1 MMVRK
6 KPRYTNRKWLT
17 GAKRWAYYFTVPS
30 WARERGCTVED
41 KALGMERDA
50 AYDYAET
57 VLLPQFDSWRT
68 GGLSDL
74 AEVRGA
80 VGTFDWMITTF
91 KADKKYR
98 KLSDGQKRNHERGFD
113 MVANYA
119 LKDGRRIGSLAVAL
133 ITTKMADRLLEK
145 LGSVVE
151 KDADGNEVIRERK
164 TTVNHAMKSCRRAWN
179 VVYRAEPKI
188 VPKENPFSR
197 MGLDESSVPSV
208 NATYEQLK
216 AFVHCCDGNARRS
229 IGTAAMIG
237 WEWLQRE
244 EHILGA
250 FVVDHYRSKQR
261 PHDVRVVHPKTGE
274 EVWWPLFDPDAGGS
288 VALFPELMA
297 RLDEI
302 KRNRIAGRM
311 IVRDW
316 TDKTA
321 GIPLPWPTGKKGDL
335 TYFRHEVKRIIR
347 LAGLPDDLSF
357 SSFRHGGLTE
367 GGDADM
373 TDREILAQ
381 SAQKSPKVLPR
392 YVKKTMKQVANGAKK
407 RRASRTEGGHLSE

>member
-1 MMVRK
+1 MIRK

-80 VGTFDWMITTF
+80 VGTFDWMVTTF

-98 KLSDGQKRNHERGFD
+98 KLSAGQQRNHERGFG
-113 MVANYA
+113 MVANYV
-119 LKDGRRIGSLAVAL
+119 LTNGRRVGSLPVSS
-133 ITTKMADRLLEK
+133 ISTKMADRLLEK
-145 LGSVVE
+145 LGTVTE
-151 KDADGNEVIRERK
+151 QDDDGNEVVRERK

-179 VVYRAEPKI
+179 VVHRAEPTI
-188 VPKENPFSR
+188 VPKNNPFSK
-197 MGLDESSVPSV
+197 MGLDESSVASV
-208 NATYEQLK
+208 NATFAQLQTFVAK
-216 AFVHCCDGNARRS
+216 ADAAGRAS
-229 IGTAAMIG
+229 IGTAAMIA

-250 FVVDHYRSKQR
+250 FQAAHYRGKDR
-261 PHDVRVVHPKTGE
+261 PNDVLIVHPKTGQ
-274 EVWWPLFDPDAGGS
+274 EVWWPLFDP
-288 VALFPELMA
+288 VAEGNVPLFPELMA

-302 KRNRIAGRM
+302 KRSRIGGNM

-316 TDKTA
+316 KDRAA
-321 GIPLPWPTGKKGDL
+321 GVPLPWPTGNKGDL
-335 TYFRHEVKRIIR
+335 TFFRHEVKRIIR
-347 LAGLPDDLSF
+347 LAGLPDNLSF

-392 YVKKTMKQVANGAKK
+392 YVKKTMKQVANGARK
-407 RRASRTEGGHLSE
+407 RRASRTDGGQMSE

>member
-1 MMVRK
+1 MIRK

-30 WARERGCTVED
+30 WARERGCTVDD

-68 GGLSDL
+68 GGMSDL

-80 VGTFDWMITTF
+80 VGTFDWMVTTF

-98 KLSDGQKRNHERGFD
+98 KLSAGQQRNHERGFG
-113 MVANYA
+113 MVANYI
-119 LKDGRRIGSLAVAL
+119 LTNGRRIGSLPVAS
-133 ITTKMADRLLEK
+133 ISTKMADRLLEK
-145 LGSVVE
+145 LGTVTERDES
-151 KDADGNEVIRERK
+151 GNEVVRERK

-179 VVYRAEPKI
+179 VVHRAEPTI
-188 VPKENPFSR
+188 VPKSNPFSK
-197 MGLDESSVPSV
+197 MGLDESSVASV
-208 NATYEQLK
+208 NATFAQLQ
-216 AFVHCCDGNARRS
+216 AFVAKADAAGRAS
-229 IGTAAMIG
+229 IGTAAMVA

-250 FVVDHYRSKQR
+250 FAVAHYRAKER
-261 PHDVRVVHPKTGE
+261 PNDVLIVHPKTGQ
-274 EVWWPLFDPDAGGS
+274 EVWWPLFDPEADGN
-288 VALFPELMA
+288 VPLFPELMA

-302 KRNRIAGRM
+302 KRGRIGGNM

-316 TDKTA
+316 KDRAA
-321 GIPLPWPTGKKGDL
+321 GVPLPWPTGNKGDL
-335 TYFRHEVKRIIR
+335 TFFRHEVKRIIR
-347 LAGLPDDLSF
+347 LAGLPDNLSF

-392 YVKKTMKQVANGAKK
+392 YIKKTMKQVANGARK
-407 RRASRTEGGHLSE
+407 RRASRTDGGQMSE

>member
-1 MMVRK
+1 MIRK

-30 WARERGCTVED
+30 WARERGCTVDD
-41 KALGMERDA
+41 KALGVERDA

-80 VGTFDWMITTF
+80 VGTFDWMVTTF

-98 KLSDGQKRNHERGFD
+98 KLSAGQQRNHERGFD
-113 MVANYA
+113 MVANYV
-119 LKDGRRIGSLAVAL
+119 LTNGQRVGSLPVAS
-133 ITTKMADRLLEK
+133 ISTKMADRLLEK
-145 LGSVVE
+145 LGVVIE
-151 KDADGNEVIRERK
+151 QDAEGNPIERERK

-179 VVYRAEPKI
+179 VVYRAEPTV
-188 VPKENPFSR
+188 VPKSNPFSK

-208 NATYEQLK
+208 NATFEQLQ

-229 IGTAAMIG
+229 IGTAAMVA

-244 EHILGA
+244 EHIFGA
-250 FVVDHYRSKQR
+250 FAVAHYRSKER
-261 PHDVRVVHPKTGE
+261 PDDVLIVHPKTGV
-274 EVWWPLFDPDAGGS
+274 EVWWPLFDPEQSGR
-288 VALFPELMA
+288 VPLFPELMA
-297 RLDEI
+297 RLDAI
-302 KRNRIAGRM
+302 KTTRIGGLM

-316 TDKTA
+316 KDAKA
-321 GIPLPWPTGKKGDL
+321 GVPVAWPTGNKGDL
-335 TYFRHEVKRIIR
+335 TYLRHETKRLIR
-347 LAGLPDDLSF
+347 MAGLPDNLSF

-392 YVKKTMKQVANGAKK
+392 YVKKTMKQVANGARK
-407 RRASRTEGGHLSE
+407 RRAIRTDGGQMSE

>member
-1 MMVRK
+1 MIRK

-41 KALGMERDA
+41 KPLGMERDA

-80 VGTFDWMITTF
+80 VGTFDWMVATF

-98 KLSDGQKRNHERGFD
+98 KLSAGQQRNHERGFG
-113 MVANYA
+113 MVANYV
-119 LKDGRRIGSLAVAL
+119 LSNGQRVGSLPATS
-133 ITTKMADRLLEK
+133 ISTKMADRLLEK
-145 LGSVVE
+145 LTSVAE
-151 KDADGNEVIRERK
+151 QDDDGKPVIRERK
-164 TTVNHAMKSCRRAWN
+164 TTANAAMKSCRRAWN

-188 VPKENPFSR
+188 VPKDNPFSR

-208 NATYEQLK
+208 NATFEQLQ
-216 AFVHCCDGNARRS
+216 AFVHCCDGNQRGS
-229 IGTAAMIG
+229 IGTAAMVA

-244 EHILGA
+244 EHIFGA
-250 FVVDHYRSKQR
+250 LSVQHYRSKER
-261 PHDVRVVHPKTGE
+261 PDDVLIVHPKTGV
-274 EVWWPLFDPDAGGS
+274 EVWWPLFDPEQPGR
-288 VALFPELMA
+288 VPLFPEIMA
-297 RLDEI
+297 RLDAI
-302 KRNRIAGRM
+302 KKARIGGLM

-316 TDKTA
+316 KDEKA
-321 GIPLPWPTGKKGDL
+321 GVPVPWPTGKKGDL
-335 TYFRHEVKRIIR
+335 TYLRHEVKRIIR
-347 LAGLPDDLSF
+347 LAGLPDTLSF

-392 YVKKTMKQVANGAKK
+392 YVKKTMKQVANGARK
-407 RRASRTEGGHLSE
+407 RRASRTDGGQMSE

>member
-1 MMVRK
+1 MIRK

-41 KALGMERDA
+41 KALGFERDA

-80 VGTFDWMITTF
+80 VGTFDWMVTTF

-113 MVANYA
+113 MVANY
-119 LKDGRRIGSLAVAL
+119 LLTNGRRVGSLPLAS
-133 ITTKMADRLLEK
+133 ISTKMADRLLEK
-145 LGSVVE
+145 LGVVIE
-151 KDADGNEVIRERK
+151 QDDDGNPVQRERK

-197 MGLDESSVPSV
+197 MGLDESSEPSV
-208 NATYEQLK
+208 NATFEQLM
-216 AFVHCCDGNARRS
+216 AFVHCCDGNKRRS
-229 IGTAAMIG
+229 IGTAAMVA

-244 EHILGA
+244 EHIFGA
-250 FVVDHYRSKQR
+250 FTVAHYRSKER
-261 PHDVRVVHPKTGE
+261 PDDVRIVHPKTGE
-274 EVWWPLFDPDAGGS
+274 EVWWPLFDPEQSGR
-288 VALFPELMA
+288 VPLFPELMA
-297 RLDEI
+297 RLDAI
-302 KRNRIAGRM
+302 KSSRIGGLM

-316 TDKTA
+316 KDEKA
-321 GIPLPWPTGKKGDL
+321 GVPVAWPTGKKGDL
-335 TYFRHEVKRIIR
+335 TYLRHETKRLIR
-347 LAGLPDDLSF
+347 MAGLPDNLSF
-357 SSFRHGGLTE
+357 STFRHGGLTE

-392 YVKKTMKQVANGAKK
+392 YVKKTMKQVANGARK
-407 RRASRTEGGHLSE
+407 RRASRTDSGQMSE